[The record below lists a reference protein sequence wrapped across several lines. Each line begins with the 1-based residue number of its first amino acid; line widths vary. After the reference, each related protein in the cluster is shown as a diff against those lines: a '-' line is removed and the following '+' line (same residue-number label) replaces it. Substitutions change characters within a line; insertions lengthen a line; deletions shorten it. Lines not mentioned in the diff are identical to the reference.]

1 MPNLLWK
8 YAPICGTCLVCV
20 DECVYVCV
28 IWLWL
33 YLFITHD
40 ITQLVALC
48 DFMEVSFQA
57 SVSTSM
63 WEGRRFAVTC
73 QWVFKAEST
82 INQVYGADEGDIL
95 YWPFTTSAL
104 SSRWLHHVGVLMF
117 PDYYFFLYLLLLFY
131 IFPLKWV
138 EELPEQINVIYLVGK
153 SASMLEP

>member
-1 MPNLLWK
+1 M
-8 YAPICGTCLVCV
+8 YTPICGTCLVSV

-73 QWVFKAEST
+73 QWVWKAEST
-82 INQVYGADEGDIL
+82 INQVYGTDEGELPSTFVLGRWYFIL
-95 YWPFTTSAL
+95 TITTSAL

-117 PDYYFFLYLLLLFY
+117 PDYYFFTPFA
-131 IFPLKWV
+131 P
-138 EELPEQINVIYLVGK
+138 VILHLSFKMGWRV
-153 SASMLEP
+153 ARTN

>member
-82 INQVYGADEGDIL
+82 INQVYGADEGELPSTFVLGRWYFIL
-95 YWPFTTSAL
+95 TIHHICSFFKVITSC
-104 SSRWLHHVGVLMF
+104 WC
-117 PDYYFFLYLLLLFY
+117 PDVSGLLLF
-131 IFPLKWV
+131 PLFAA
-138 EELPEQINVIYLVGK
+138 VILHLSFKVGWRV
-153 SASMLEP
+153 ARTN